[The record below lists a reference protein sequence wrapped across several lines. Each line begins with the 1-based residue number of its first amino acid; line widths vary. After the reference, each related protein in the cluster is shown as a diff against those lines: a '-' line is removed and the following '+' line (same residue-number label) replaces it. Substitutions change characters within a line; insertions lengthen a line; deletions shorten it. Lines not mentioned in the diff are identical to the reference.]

1 MLPDSMLWNKRKPG
15 EPSRADLA
23 RSEQASEK
31 TSGCREADTDR
42 ALDTLGTLLKTYGRL
57 AFDTDQAAVEI
68 RARCDAWAQRIVLG
82 EARRQNGTEGEAHVR
97 DWPGLQRFFDA
108 QRKEEGEYVNRSLGS
123 LRQSVFSLARCLSG
137 SVGEDRDSD
146 ARVER
151 GLQVLSRALVN
162 GDVAG
167 ITDAASAVIETARD
181 SFAQRRQREARQLI
195 ALGQELQQLRQ
206 ELSEQCKLAASD
218 EATGFFVRAALE
230 QQLEQLAGIGMLL
243 EQRPWLILIDVDVDA
258 GDAAPP
264 DARLLGEVS
273 KSVSRTFLR
282 KQDFIARS
290 GAKQVAVLL
299 VDITEEQTIAA
310 SQRLLKDVRKLTAP
324 RSLWKRGAVTVSVGI
339 AQLRTNETA
348 SRWAARAGVAL
359 ARAQED
365 GGDGYELSPG

>member
-1 MLPDSMLWNKRKPG
+1 MLWNKRKPG
-15 EPSRADLA
+15 EPSRTDLVT
-23 RSEQASEK
+23 SEKASEK

-57 AFDTDQAAVEI
+57 AFDTDQAATEI
-68 RARCDAWAQRIVLG
+68 REQCDAWAQRIVLG
-82 EARRQNGTEGEAHVR
+82 ERRRQNGTEGEAQVR
-97 DWPGLQRFFDA
+97 DWPGLQRFFDG
-108 QRKEEGEYVNRSLGS
+108 QRKEEGEYVSRSLRS

-137 SVGEDRDSD
+137 TVGEDQDSD
-146 ARVER
+146 VRVER
-151 GLQVLSRALVN
+151 RLQVLSRALAN

-167 ITDAASAVIETARD
+167 INDAASAVIETARD
-181 SFAQRRQREARQLI
+181 SIAQRRKREASQLV

-230 QQLEQLAGIGMLL
+230 QQLEQLTGIGMLL
-243 EQRPWLILIDVDVDA
+243 EQRPWLILIEVDVEA
-258 GDAAPP
+258 GEAAPP

-290 GAKQVAVLL
+290 GAKQIAVLL

-310 SQRLLKDVRKLTAP
+310 SQRLLKDVRKLTPP
-324 RSLWKRGAVTVSVGI
+324 RSIWKRGSVTVSVGI
-339 AQLRTNETA
+339 AQLRTNEAA
-348 SRWAARAGVAL
+348 SRWTARAGVAL